1 MLSVCLENTTKIFG
15 TEMLPQLEIHTTED
29 DIKYVLFSQSEVIS
43 DSIRST
49 GWWNAYVHEI
59 AEKILEKTISNDS
72 ESTGVVLDIGAG
84 IGTFTVPLAL
94 KFQQLKFVSFEP
106 LKVIFWQLC
115 SNILLNNLYNVR
127 THEKYISDMCYER
140 LYRDIDYASSS
151 NHGSMSLDE
160 YTNEIRG
167 IDVANNE
174 PHVYTSLKI
183 DDIGYKKL
191 VLIKISAAG
200 MEDKVLIGAKETIK
214 RCMNPPIIL
223 ELWSESFYEQ
233 KQTECLNLLK
243 ELGYE
248 SVHRVGNHVFAY
260 RSEEEYL
267 IYNSDMKSI
276 GVFGGFNVIEHP
288 VHITDAVEHQIPHA
302 EENK

>member
-1 MLSVCLENTTKIFG
+1 
-15 TEMLPQLEIHTTED
+15 MLPQLEIHTTED

-49 GWWNAYVHEI
+49 GWWNPYVHEI
-59 AEKILEKTISNDS
+59 AEKILEKNASS
-72 ESTGVVLDIGAG
+72 ESKSNGVVLDIGAG
-84 IGTFTVPLAL
+84 FGTFTVPLAL
-94 KFQQLKFVSFEP
+94 KYQNLKFAAFEP

-127 THEKYISDMCYER
+127 THEKYISDACYEKR
-140 LYRDIDYASSS
+140 YYDIDYANSS

-160 YTNEIRG
+160 HINQIRG
-167 IDVANNE
+167 IDLSNNE
-174 PHVYTSLKI
+174 PHIYTSLKI

-200 MEDKVLIGAKETIK
+200 MENQVLMGARDTIN

-223 ELWSESFYEQ
+223 ELWSELFYEQ

-248 SVHRVGNHVFAY
+248 SVHRTGNHIFAY
-260 RSEEEYL
+260 KNEKEYL
-267 IYNSDMKSI
+267 IYNSDLKSI
-276 GVFGGFNVIEHP
+276 GHFGGFNVIEHP
-288 VHITDAVEHQIPHA
+288 VEITDAVEYQIPHDT
-302 EENK
+302 K